1 MRTEFRVAL
10 YLHHYGYTPA
20 RVSEL
25 MAVPLSEVIG
35 IKCGRPPKSKKVEKA
50 PRILK
55 PRCKPKDKRSA
66 LELVKQGKTP
76 EEAAVLANVCVSTVK
91 EALRHANRGLP
102 KGHLP

>member
-25 MAVPLSEVIG
+25 MAWPFSDVVQ
-35 IKCGRPPKSKKVEKA
+35 IKCGRPPKGSKIDKA
-50 PRILK
+50 PRVLK
-55 PRCKPKDKRSA
+55 PRCKAKHKRA
-66 LELVKQGKTP
+66 AAQLLGDGKSP
-76 EEAAVLANVCVSTVK
+76 EEVSRLANVCVSTVRELQRK
-91 EALRHANRGLP
+91 MQKTLP